1 METEPASRFSPT
13 TRLNDFS
20 AAFTFKLHKLAMK
33 LPPSLTRLWTRRP
46 KILPAR
52 DESVVRSSAAAPEVD
67 AIPCF
72 ASATLGI
79 RQVQVRGSDL
89 DPGLTL
95 RLTHPFHFSVFRLPD
110 ELFLEV
116 LANFP
121 VLQWSDLYYHYS
133 HPFQYT
139 PIPGVY
145 GERVQTLLALSA
157 TCRTIRH
164 TFPLE
169 VLMYLKRWL
178 LNHQSRKSTVSDTP
192 QPILLVKSYDGRAGM
207 QWKPY
212 L

>member
-1 METEPASRFSPT
+1 MPFRV
-13 TRLNDFS
+13 
-20 AAFTFKLHKLAMK
+20 
-33 LPPSLTRLWTRRP
+33 LPPPQW
-46 KILPAR
+46 
-52 DESVVRSSAAAPEVD
+52 ES
-67 AIPCF
+67 
-72 ASATLGI
+72 

-139 PIPGVY
+139 PIPGVF
-145 GERVQTLLALSA
+145 GERVQTLLALSV